1 MSSVVLATA
10 GYDHTIRF
18 WEATSGICYRT
29 LQYADSQVNKL
40 EITAD
45 KTQIAAAGNPQIR
58 IFDVNS
64 QDTQPINTFEGHTGN
79 VTAVGFQKDSK
90 WMFSGANMIS
100 YYGCYDVFC
109 PHHLLVV
116 HNPACCPLSSHCTLL
131 LLCRRRGWNCTC
143 VGLESTR
150 LPKSIRKQSSSEYSG
165 AAPKPRRAHLR
176 CALRRASSRLT
187 HAPLPATILCAV

>member
-29 LQYADSQVNKL
+29 LQYAESQVNKL

-64 QDTQPINTFEGHTGN
+64 NDPQPINTLEGHTGN
-79 VTAVGFQKDSK
+79 VTAVGFQKDGK
-90 WMFSGANMIS
+90 WMYSGKIHMLLTPPCNILVMRPQTLQCHASGTGMLGGRCFLDGKTVNL
-100 YYGCYDVFC
+100 C
-109 PHHLLVV
+109 HRLWKALVV
-116 HNPACCPLSSHCTLL
+116 EPLGRWRAGMAPSAC
-131 LLCRRRGWNCTC
+131 
-143 VGLESTR
+143 
-150 LPKSIRKQSSSEYSG
+150 
-165 AAPKPRRAHLR
+165 
-176 CALRRASSRLT
+176 
-187 HAPLPATILCAV
+187 